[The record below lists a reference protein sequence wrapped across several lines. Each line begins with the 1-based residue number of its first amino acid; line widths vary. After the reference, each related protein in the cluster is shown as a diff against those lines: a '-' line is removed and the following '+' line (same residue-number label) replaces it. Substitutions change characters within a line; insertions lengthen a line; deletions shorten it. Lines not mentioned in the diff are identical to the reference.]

1 MADFKPRPGTFRP
14 YLEYANR
21 EKGHE
26 QLTPLTLLGILDAQP
41 QQSLP
46 LFDLQTRSGME
57 PARFAVALKSLRDAG
72 YIVIEGDAPD
82 QTVKLTLSGAGVAQ
96 LAKPA

>member
-1 MADFKPRPGTFRP
+1 
-14 YLEYANR
+14 LEYANR

-26 QLTPLTLLGILDAQP
+26 QPTPLTLLGILDAQP

-57 PARFAVALKSLRDAG
+57 PGRYAVALKSLRDAG
-72 YIVIEGDAPD
+72 YIVIQGDAPD
-82 QTVKLTLSGAGVAQ
+82 QTVKLTVSGAGVAQ